1 MTQLCLQAPA
11 TGRER
16 SAWGSPGAAGGEEEV
31 GFRTNLRSNR
41 PGSSSHDAGLQ
52 DVHGHGHHA
61 SHGARSTPDGYVL
74 PVGKLARPVAPST
87 PCGSHT
93 VDDIVIHV
101 HQPDNCLLPPDRLE
115 DFQCCEHCSFVRVA
129 RGGAGR

>member
-61 SHGARSTPDGYVL
+61 SHCTRSTPDGDVL
-74 PVGKLARPVAPST
+74 PVGKLAWPVAPST

-93 VDDIVIHV
+93 VDDFAIHM
-101 HQPDNCLLPPDRLE
+101 HQPGNRLFPSE
-115 DFQCCEHCSFVRVA
+115 WL
-129 RGGAGR
+129 